1 MLKFSCHLRCSET
14 TATTSVLWNLMHAFL
29 SHRFIISEEN
39 LTTISNECIFELAAA
54 TLQWYEF
61 LPVCMLIMSQ
71 HI

>member
-1 MLKFSCHLRCSET
+1 MLKFSCHLRCSEA

-54 TLQWYEF
+54 TLQ
-61 LPVCMLIMSQ
+61 
-71 HI
+71 